1 MIVNARGSRTE
12 LTSLLKDLDAAA
24 DSVTEAHHAYIE
36 VLVNEEQTQTAE
48 KTYNEAI
55 QSYDNTVERIGE
67 YLEERKDQPQSVVS
81 GPSKKSA
88 TQQSG
93 TSAASMGTREAEIQL
108 KLKQLKLEQLTQQLS
123 QEKEEEAL
131 KQKHKLQAVQ
141 DEVEAARLE
150 TTLRKAAESGLA
162 WERKDDFADEKI
174 TGKEDKLE
182 LNEPKVMCV
191 GGDEKMA
198 QPVREAPQDPGVTHD
213 VGRSLPRLLG
223 PSS

>member
-1 MIVNARGSRTE
+1 
-12 LTSLLKDLDAAA
+12 
-24 DSVTEAHHAYIE
+24 
-36 VLVNEEQTQTAE
+36 
-48 KTYNEAI
+48 
-55 QSYDNTVERIGE
+55 
-67 YLEERKDQPQSVVS
+67 
-81 GPSKKSA
+81 
-88 TQQSG
+88 
-93 TSAASMGTREAEIQL
+93 MGTREAEIQL

-150 TTLRKAAESGLA
+150 ATLRKAAESGLA

-174 TGKEDKLE
+174 TGKEDNLE

-198 QPVREAPQDPGVTHD
+198 QPILEERFGREQDIVRAKLNTIFRHPSPTIRTLEQFYADVNSAVTVLDRLDFKGDLYSQENLRRLVDKLPSHSDVAALVTGEAPPAPE
-213 VGRSLPRLLG
+213 RAR
-223 PSS
+223 